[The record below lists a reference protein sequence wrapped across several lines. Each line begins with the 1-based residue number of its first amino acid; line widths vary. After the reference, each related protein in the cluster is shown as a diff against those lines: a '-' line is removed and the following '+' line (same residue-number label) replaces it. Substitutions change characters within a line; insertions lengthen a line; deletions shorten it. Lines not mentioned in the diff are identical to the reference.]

1 MNRPAHLVTNWVD
14 RAAPG
19 LTPVNIEA
27 PAAAPAEQEDQSA
40 EIERQLRMLR

>member
-1 MNRPAHLVTNWVD
+1 MNRPAHLVTSWVD

-27 PAAAPAEQEDQSA
+27 PAAPAEQEDQSA